1 MELSQNKYFMEEQL
15 LPTDTDSSS
24 EAEESSSVISYS
36 VYREGDE
43 PPPPQCTWTKVQ
55 SKKKGKKKQKKN
67 KNKQPVS
74 PPQPAIPAIET
85 TDAQIAS
92 WCIQFEQHVLQLLE
106 ENFQQITSG
115 TVQEQG
121 KRLIKTF
128 GAAAEPVRYKAISQR
143 TNILNTLVSL
153 VVHSGLRVFECYL
166 HQPEFFEKVS
176 SNFEKKVGDTVVKE
190 MSCGMQN
197 PVNSGDSHLV
207 TPPIIPEIGIS
218 QPGTSSKSLIMPE
231 QRPSTADEELIN
243 VNMEN
248 ANDDNPIPLQPS
260 GSSNTTPNDKKK
272 KKVTDKSVEKIFV
285 DANIPDEKVNNI
297 RDIFIYDVPSSW
309 SHEKILAE
317 LKAWGDPISMT
328 VKKQRKYQTLR
339 IKICL
344 STFALASFEQGI
356 WQYSLGNISVRW
368 FPGNWS
374 LHQRK
379 KREQFRLYINDLPQ
393 ESCYWSTW
401 ERTASPQEM
410 FGHLPIKA
418 IKHFETGGKVS
429 IVVFFE
435 KYENVEICRK
445 TRFNFNHNDVDY
457 SLPWCSA
464 PLTASQTKQS
474 KDSSG
479 STKKS
484 KSKDS
489 SKKTKNSSSSKTHSA
504 NSKPNKDKTK
514 TSKKSKDK
522 KKKKSSGKKTDDKM
536 DIVKLLLTLISKF

>member
-1 MELSQNKYFMEEQL
+1 MELSQNKYFMEEEY
-15 LPTDTDSSS
+15 LPTDNDCSS
-24 EAEESSSVISYS
+24 EAEESSSIVSYS

-43 PPPPQCTWTKVQ
+43 PPPPQRTWTKVQ

-74 PPQPAIPAIET
+74 SPQPAIPAIEI

-115 TVQEQG
+115 TAQEQG

-128 GAAAEPVRYKAISQR
+128 GAAAEPVRYKAISQQ
-143 TNILNTLVSL
+143 TNIPNTLVSL

-176 SNFEKKVGDTVVKE
+176 SNLEKKVGDTVVKE
-190 MSCGMQN
+190 MSRGMQN
-197 PVNSGDSHLV
+197 LVNSGDSHLV

-218 QPGTSSKSLIMPE
+218 QPGTP
-231 QRPSTADEELIN
+231 QNADYARAGPPTADEELID

-248 ANDDNPIPLQPS
+248 ANDDIPIPPHPS
-260 GSSNTTPNDKKK
+260 DSSNTMPKDKKK
-272 KKVTDKSVEKIFV
+272 KKVPEKSVEKIIV
-285 DANIPDEKVNNI
+285 DTNIPDEKVNNI
-297 RDIFIYDVPSSW
+297 RDIFVYDVPSSW

-356 WQYSLGNISVRW
+356 WQYSLGDISVRW

-379 KREQFRLYINDLPQ
+379 KREQFRLYLNDLPQ
-393 ESCYWSTW
+393 ESRYWSTW
-401 ERTASPQEM
+401 ERTAPSQEM
-410 FGHLPIKA
+410 FGNLPIKA
-418 IKHFETGGKVS
+418 IKQFETGGKAS

-435 KYENVEICRK
+435 KYDDVEICRK

-464 PLTASQTKQS
+464 PLTASQTKKS
-474 KDSSG
+474 KNSFG

-484 KSKDS
+484 KNKDS
-489 SKKTKNSSSSKTHSA
+489 SMKTKNSSSSKTHSA

-522 KKKKSSGKKTDDKM
+522 KKKKSLGKKTDDKM

>member
-1 MELSQNKYFMEEQL
+1 MELSQNKYFMEEEYF
-15 LPTDTDSSS
+15 PTDNDSSS
-24 EAEESSSVISYS
+24 EAEEPSSIVSYS
-36 VYREGDE
+36 VHREGDD
-43 PPPPQCTWTKVQ
+43 PPPPQRIWTKVQ
-55 SKKKGKKKQKKN
+55 SKKKGKKKQKKT

-115 TVQEQG
+115 TAQEQG

-128 GAAAEPVRYKAISQR
+128 GAAAEPVRYKAILQQ
-143 TNILNTLVSL
+143 TNIPNTL
-153 VVHSGLRVFECYL
+153 CYL

-176 SNFEKKVGDTVVKE
+176 SNLEKKVGDTVVKE

-207 TPPIIPEIGIS
+207 IPPIIPELGIS
-218 QPGTSSKSLIMPE
+218 QPGNSSKSPIMPE
-231 QRPSTADEELIN
+231 QRPSTADEELID
-243 VNMEN
+243 VNIEN
-248 ANDDNPIPLQPS
+248 ANDDTPIPPQPS
-260 GSSNTTPNDKKK
+260 GSSNTTPKNKKK
-272 KKVTDKSVEKIFV
+272 MKVTDKSVEKIFV
-285 DANIPDEKVNNI
+285 DTNIPDEKVNNI
-297 RDIFIYDVPSSW
+297 RDIFVYNVPSSW
-309 SHEKILAE
+309 FHEKILAE

-344 STFALASFEQGI
+344 STFALTSFEQGI
-356 WQYSLGNISVRW
+356 WQYSLGDISVQSR
-368 FPGNWS
+368 
-374 LHQRK
+374 
-379 KREQFRLYINDLPQ
+379 
-393 ESCYWSTW
+393 YWSTW
-401 ERTASPQEM
+401 ERTAPSQEM

-435 KYENVEICRK
+435 KYDDVEICRK
-445 TRFNFNHNDVDY
+445 TRFNFNHTDVDY

-464 PLTASQTKQS
+464 PLTASQTKKS

-479 STKKS
+479 LTKKS

-514 TSKKSKDK
+514 TLKKSKDK

-536 DIVKLLLTLISKF
+536 DVVKLLLTLISKF

>member
-1 MELSQNKYFMEEQL
+1 MELSQNKYFMEEEY
-15 LPTDTDSSS
+15 LPTDNDSSS
-24 EAEESSSVISYS
+24 EAEESSSIVSYS
-36 VYREGDE
+36 VYRKGDE
-43 PPPPQCTWTKVQ
+43 PPPPQPLWSKVQ

-74 PPQPAIPAIET
+74 SPRPSIPAIVT

-92 WCIQFEQHVLQLLE
+92 WCTQYEQHVLALLD
-106 ENFQQITSG
+106 ENFQHITSG
-115 TVQEQG
+115 TAQEQG

-128 GAAAEPVRYKAISQR
+128 GAAAEPVRYKDISR
-143 TNILNTLVSL
+143 KTNIPNTLVSL
-153 VVHSGLRVFECYL
+153 IIHSGLRIFEAFLY
-166 HQPEFFEKVS
+166 QPEFFQKISSNLEEKVGGS
-176 SNFEKKVGDTVVKE
+176 VADGISRDI
-190 MSCGMQN
+190 QN
-197 PVNSGDSHLV
+197 LVNSGDSHLV
-207 TPPIIPEIGIS
+207 TPLIMPEIGIS
-218 QPGTSSKSLIMPE
+218 QPGTSSKSPIMPE
-231 QRPSTADEELIN
+231 QRPPTADEELID
-243 VNMEN
+243 VNMEI
-248 ANDDNPIPLQPS
+248 ANDDTPVPPHPS
-260 GSSNTTPNDKKK
+260 DSSNTMPKDKKK
-272 KKVTDKSVEKIFV
+272 KKVLEKSVEKIIV
-285 DANIPDEKVNNI
+285 DTNIPDEKVNNI
-297 RDIFIYDVPSSW
+297 RDIFVYDVPSSW

-356 WQYSLGNISVRW
+356 WQYSLGDISVRW

-379 KREQFRLYINDLPQ
+379 KREQFRLYLNDLPQ
-393 ESCYWSTW
+393 ESRYWSTW
-401 ERTASPQEM
+401 ERTAPSQEM
-410 FGHLPIKA
+410 FGNLPIKA
-418 IKHFETGGKVS
+418 IKQFETGGKAS

-435 KYENVEICRK
+435 KYDDVEICRK

-464 PLTASQTKQS
+464 PLTASQTKKS

-489 SKKTKNSSSSKTHSA
+489 SMKTKNSSSSKTHSA
-504 NSKPNKDKTK
+504 NSKPNKDKMK

-522 KKKKSSGKKTDDKM
+522 KKKKSAGKKTDDKM

>member
-1 MELSQNKYFMEEQL
+1 MELSQNKYFMEEEY
-15 LPTDTDSSS
+15 LPTDNDSSS
-24 EAEESSSVISYS
+24 EAEESSSIVSYS
-36 VYREGDE
+36 YQG
-43 PPPPQCTWTKVQ
+43 
-55 SKKKGKKKQKKN
+55 GL
-67 KNKQPVS
+67 S
-74 PPQPAIPAIET
+74 PPQPAVPAIET

-115 TVQEQG
+115 TAQEQG

-128 GAAAEPVRYKAISQR
+128 GAAAEPVRYKDISR
-143 TNILNTLVSL
+143 KTNIPNTLVSL
-153 VVHSGLRVFECYL
+153 IIHSGLRIFEAFL
-166 HQPEFFEKVS
+166 HQPEFFQKIS
-176 SNFEKKVGDTVVKE
+176 SNLEKKVGGPVADGI
-190 MSCGMQN
+190 SRDIQN
-197 PVNSGDSHLV
+197 LVNSGDSHLV

-218 QPGTSSKSLIMPE
+218 QPGTSSKSPIMPE
-231 QRPSTADEELIN
+231 QRPPTADEELID

-248 ANDDNPIPLQPS
+248 ANDDTPIPPQPS
-260 GSSNTTPNDKKK
+260 GSSNTTPKDKKK

-285 DANIPDEKVNNI
+285 DTNIPDEKVNNI
-297 RDIFIYDVPSSW
+297 RDIFVYDVPSSW
-309 SHEKILAE
+309 SHKKILAE

-356 WQYSLGNISVRW
+356 WQYSLGDISVRW

-379 KREQFRLYINDLPQ
+379 KREQFRLYLNDLPQ
-393 ESCYWSTW
+393 ESRYWSIW
-401 ERTASPQEM
+401 ERTALSQEM

-418 IKHFETGGKVS
+418 IKHFETGGKTS

-435 KYENVEICRK
+435 KYDNVEICRK

-464 PLTASQTKQS
+464 PLTASQTKKS

-479 STKKS
+479 LTKKS

-514 TSKKSKDK
+514 ASKKSKDK

-536 DIVKLLLTLISKF
+536 DVVKLLLTLISKF

>member
-1 MELSQNKYFMEEQL
+1 MELSQNKYFMEEEY
-15 LPTDTDSSS
+15 LPTDNDSSS
-24 EAEESSSVISYS
+24 EAEESSSIVSYS
-36 VYREGDE
+36 VHQEGYKA
-43 PPPPQCTWTKVQ
+43 PPPQRPWSKVQ

-74 PPQPAIPAIET
+74 SPRPSIPAIVT

-92 WCIQFEQHVLQLLE
+92 WCTQYEQHVLALLD
-106 ENFQQITSG
+106 ENFQHITSG
-115 TVQEQG
+115 TAQEQG

-128 GAAAEPVRYKAISQR
+128 GAAAEPVRYKDISR
-143 TNILNTLVSL
+143 KTNIPNTLVSL
-153 VVHSGLRVFECYL
+153 IIHSGLRIFEAFL
-166 HQPEFFEKVS
+166 HQPEFFQKISSNLEEKVGGPVADGIS
-176 SNFEKKVGDTVVKE
+176 RDI
-190 MSCGMQN
+190 QN
-197 PVNSGDSHLV
+197 LVNSGDSHLV
-207 TPPIIPEIGIS
+207 TPLIIPELGIS
-218 QPGTSSKSLIMPE
+218 QPGTSSKSPIMPE
-231 QRPSTADEELIN
+231 QRPPTADEELID
-243 VNMEN
+243 VNMEY
-248 ANDDNPIPLQPS
+248 ANDETLIPLQPS
-260 GSSNTTPNDKKK
+260 GSSHTTPKDKKK
-272 KKVTDKSVEKIFV
+272 KKVTDKSVEKLFV
-285 DANIPDEKVNNI
+285 DTNIPDEKVNNI
-297 RDIFIYDVPSSW
+297 RDIFVYDVPSSW

-356 WQYSLGNISVRW
+356 WQYSL
-368 FPGNWS
+368 
-374 LHQRK
+374 
-379 KREQFRLYINDLPQ
+379 
-393 ESCYWSTW
+393 ESRYWSTW
-401 ERTASPQEM
+401 ERTAPSQEM
-410 FGHLPIKA
+410 FGNLPIKA
-418 IKHFETGGKVS
+418 IKQFETGGKAS

-435 KYENVEICRK
+435 KYDDVEICRK

-457 SLPWCSA
+457 SLPWCLA
-464 PLTASQTKQS
+464 PLTASQTKKS

-489 SKKTKNSSSSKTHSA
+489 SMKTKNSSSSKTHSA

-514 TSKKSKDK
+514 TSKKSQDK

>member
-1 MELSQNKYFMEEQL
+1 MELSQNKYFMEEEY
-15 LPTDTDSSS
+15 LPTDNDSSS
-24 EAEESSSVISYS
+24 EAEESSSIVSYS
-36 VYREGDE
+36 VYQEGYE
-43 PPPPQCTWTKVQ
+43 PPAPQPLWSKVQ

-74 PPQPAIPAIET
+74 SPQPAIPKIET
-85 TDAQIAS
+85 TDTQIAS

-106 ENFQQITSG
+106 ENFQQITSSN
-115 TVQEQG
+115 
-121 KRLIKTF
+121 
-128 GAAAEPVRYKAISQR
+128 KA
-143 TNILNTLVSL
+143 
-153 VVHSGLRVFECYL
+153 
-166 HQPEFFEKVS
+166 KVS
-176 SNFEKKVGDTVVKE
+176 SNLEKKVGDTVVKE
-190 MSCGMQN
+190 MLCGMQN
-197 PVNSGDSHLV
+197 LVNSGDSHLV
-207 TPPIIPEIGIS
+207 TPPIIPELGIS
-218 QPGTSSKSLIMPE
+218 QPGTSSKSPIMPE
-231 QRPSTADEELIN
+231 QRPPTADEELID

-248 ANDDNPIPLQPS
+248 ANDDTLIPLQPS
-260 GSSNTTPNDKKK
+260 GSSNTTPKDKKK

-285 DANIPDEKVNNI
+285 DTNIPDEKVNNI
-297 RDIFIYDVPSSW
+297 RDIFVYDVPSSW
-309 SHEKILAE
+309 SHKKILAE

-356 WQYSLGNISVRW
+356 WQYSLGDISVRW

-379 KREQFRLYINDLPQ
+379 KREQFRLYLNDLPQ
-393 ESCYWSTW
+393 ESRYWSTW
-401 ERTASPQEM
+401 ERTAPSQEM
-410 FGHLPIKA
+410 FGNLPIKA
-418 IKHFETGGKVS
+418 IKHFETGGKAS

-435 KYENVEICRK
+435 KYDDVEICRK

-464 PLTASQTKQS
+464 PLTASQTKKS

-504 NSKPNKDKTK
+504 NTR
-514 TSKKSKDK
+514 TR
-522 KKKKSSGKKTDDKM
+522 
-536 DIVKLLLTLISKF
+536 